1 MPIKVVPRPGEK
13 IQLVMKRLKKICEK
27 EGVIKEMRR
36 QEFYEKPSD
45 KRRRAKM
52 RSVKNAQR
60 AREELNNPQ
69 T

>member
-36 QEFYEKPSD
+36 QESYEKPSD

-52 RSVKNAQR
+52 RSIKNAQR

-69 T
+69 Q

>member
-69 T
+69 I

>member
-13 IQLVMKRLKKICEK
+13 IQFAMKRLKKICEK
-27 EGVIKEMRR
+27 EGLIKEMRR

-69 T
+69 I

>member
-69 T
+69 Q